1 MRGMSGSRMG
11 MPLRQRLWLWMG
23 VMGALISLP
32 TRSSLGQ
39 SAATKRSTQSGVYTT
54 EQAARGQDTYAN
66 LCTGCHTAATHT
78 GAAFQHWNGHTVLD
92 LFGYVSTKM
101 PKNEPGSLEPE
112 QYADLVAYLLKLN
125 QMPVGTT
132 ELPTDTTVLGT
143 IRIETKPMTAAKR
156 GTR

>member
-1 MRGMSGSRMG
+1 MRGMSDSRLRS
-11 MPLRQRLWLWMG
+11 PLPQRFWLWMAMMG
-23 VMGALISLP
+23 VFVSLP
-32 TRSSLGQ
+32 APSPGQ
-39 SAATKRSTQSGVYTT
+39 SISPKRSTQSGVYTA
-54 EQAARGQDTYAN
+54 EQATRGQDTYAT

-78 GAAFQHWNGHTVLD
+78 GVAFQHWDGHSVLD

-125 QMPVGTT
+125 QMPVGRT

-143 IRIETKPMTAAKR
+143 IRIETKPMAAAKR
-156 GTR
+156 GSR

>member
-1 MRGMSGSRMG
+1 MRGVSNSRMA
-11 MPLRQRLWLWMG
+11 MSLRQRFWLWMG
-23 VMGALISLP
+23 LMSALISLP
-32 TRSSLGQ
+32 VSSSPGQ
-39 SAATKRSTQSGVYTT
+39 SAASKRSTQSGVYTT
-54 EQAARGQDTYAN
+54 EQAARGQDTYAT

-78 GAAFQHWNGHTVLD
+78 GAAFQHWDGHSVLD

-125 QMPVGTT
+125 QMPVGPT
-132 ELPTDTTVLGT
+132 ELPTDTTVLG
-143 IRIETKPMTAAKR
+143 RILIQTKPTAAVKR